1 MTNSLSPSPSTPAV
15 VPPPKLQWLKIIVL
29 STCLAISLTILLL
42 LISGGILGWLGWRWL
57 NTELTA
63 RQLELSPAIT
73 AVKTGWHQTP
83 VTDQGHQNWLILGTD
98 SLPTRGAIPPL
109 TDTMILASFD
119 TNTQQV
125 HLLSLPRDLWLDGVD
140 TKINALYAY
149 GQQKK
154 PDQPTELVTQTLS
167 EATGLPIHHTL
178 VISLTQLE
186 QLIDLVG
193 GIDITVPEGF
203 TDPLFPR
210 PDVDVRTV
218 HDPKKLFETVT
229 FTAGLQHMS
238 GATALKYIRSRHSQG
253 VEGTDTARG
262 QRQQLVIEA
271 LVHQLADVS
280 QYKKT
285 PTKALDLWQ
294 WYEQNFAGTIS
305 LSELV
310 SLAKPM
316 VQTHQ
321 LPQLLPAQLSIATL
335 DKRTGK
341 MIEPGVLVNPPINPS
356 KYQGQWVYILRDLAA
371 FKVEVKQK
379 LYGQD

>member
-1 MTNSLSPSPSTPAV
+1 MTTSSPQVVATPF
-15 VPPPKLQWLKIIVL
+15 KLQWLKIIVL
-29 STCLAISLTILLL
+29 STSLAISLTVLLF
-42 LISGGILGWLGWRWL
+42 LISAGILGWLGWRWL

-63 RQLELSPAIT
+63 RHLELQPAIT
-73 AVKTGWHQTP
+73 AVKTGWKQTP
-83 VTDQGHQNWLILGTD
+83 VTDNGHQNWLILGTD
-98 SLPTRGAIPPL
+98 SLPTRGTIPPL

-119 TNTQQV
+119 TATQQV
-125 HLLSLPRDLWLDGVD
+125 RLLPLPRDLWLDGVD

-154 PDQPTELVTQTLS
+154 PDQPTELVTQTLT
-167 EATGLPIHHTL
+167 EVTGLPIHHTL

-193 GIDITVPEGF
+193 GVDITVPEGF
-203 TDPLFPR
+203 TDPAFPR
-210 PDVDVRTV
+210 PDVDVQTV

-229 FTAGLQHMS
+229 FTAGPQHMS

-253 VEGTDTARG
+253 VTGTDIARG

-285 PTKALDLWQ
+285 PTKAFDLWQ
-294 WYEQNFAGTIS
+294 WYEQNFAATIS
-305 LSELV
+305 LSELA
-310 SLAKPM
+310 SLAKPI

-321 LPQLLPAQLSIATL
+321 LPQLLPTQLTIATL
-335 DKRTGK
+335 DKRSGK
-341 MIEPGVLVNPPINPS
+341 VIEPGVLVNPPVNPR
-356 KYQGQWVYILRDLAA
+356 KYQGQWVYVLTDLAK
-371 FKVEVKQK
+371 FKAEVKEK
-379 LYGQD
+379 LYEGSSK